1 MRISFYAPFKPLDH
15 PDPSGDWVIGN
26 GLYDFLK
33 QRGHDLWTASRARA
47 RWVYLKPWQ
56 WPYWLKEKRRIFRRL
71 ARRPADMWLT
81 YHSYYKAPDLLGPTV
96 SRESKIPY
104 VLFQGIYATK
114 RRKKLL
120 TLPGFL
126 LNRTAL
132 TSAMHVFTNKRL
144 DHGNLKRI
152 VPAHRLTYLPPGIYP
167 KAFCFDER
175 ARAEQRARWEVGS
188 DPVVLSAAMFRSDVK
203 TEGLLWLIR
212 ACGELYRGGCRFFL
226 VIAGEG
232 KERKRIQALASEQLP
247 GRVIFLGKVPRND
260 MFRFYSA
267 GDVFAFP
274 GIRESL
280 GMVYLEAQSCG
291 LPVVAFENGGIPE
304 VVRNGQTGFLVPMYS
319 TSAFVRAIE
328 GLLNDAAL
336 RRSMGQAAARYVRKY
351 HDLNQ
356 NYRQME
362 TVLQN
367 MKGKGFKGP
376 RGRGFK

>member
-1 MRISFYAPFKPLDH
+1 MRSKINISFFAPFKPLDH

-26 GLYDFLK
+26 GVYHFIA
-33 QRGHDLWTASRARA
+33 QRGHGLWTASRARA

-56 WPYWLKEKRRIFRRL
+56 WPYWLKEKRRIVRRL
-71 ARRPADMWLT
+71 ARRPVDLWMT
-81 YHSYYKAPDLLGPTV
+81 YHSYYKAPDVLGPMV

-114 RRKKLL
+114 RRRSLR

-126 LNRTAL
+126 LNRRAL
-132 TSAMHVFTNKRL
+132 TAATHVFTNKRG
-144 DHGNLKRI
+144 DHDNLKRI

-167 KAFCFDER
+167 EEFYFDES
-175 ARAEQRARWEVGS
+175 ARAELRTRWQVGT

-203 TEGLLWLIR
+203 TKGLLWLIR
-212 ACGELYRGGCRFFL
+212 TCGELYRGGRRFFL

-232 KERKRIQALASEQLP
+232 REKKRIQALAREQLP

-291 LPVVAFENGGIPE
+291 LPIVAFENGGIPE
-304 VVRNGQTGFLVPMYS
+304 VVRSGQTGFLVPMYS
-319 TSAFVRAIE
+319 TSAFARAIE
-328 GLLNDAAL
+328 GLLSDNDL
-336 RRSMGQAAARYVRKY
+336 RRAMGQAAARYVRKH
-351 HDLNQ
+351 HDLNR

-362 TVLQN
+362 TVLLKIAN
-367 MKGKGFKGP
+367 KG
-376 RGRGFK
+376 